1 MSQKQTTCTNL
12 HLQKKSIAMDSFW
25 HHSVMP
31 KLNELSDFYKVN
43 HVIHQLCS
51 FQEHRPTCFSIRM

>member
-1 MSQKQTTCTNL
+1 MYKFTLNK
-12 HLQKKSIAMDSFW
+12 KKSIAMDSFW

-51 FQEHRPTCFSIRM
+51 FSRTIGLLVFPFECDPYF